1 MPQEVIDRR
10 PGLARVAEAL
20 IWLGGGHGREAGECH
35 ERSAHAVAG
44 AVVMLGAALAWL
56 VAALAVGGP
65 ARATSVAV
73 VPLTVVF
80 GLLAG
85 AVTRATV
92 PGPHRSRP
100 GLVGRAAMAA
110 AVGVIVGE
118 LATSV
123 ILSGSIDQRLD
134 ERAARAAES
143 APAVAQASASLQR
156 TKEARAA
163 LERAVTQARDRQD
176 GALVVARCEYHPTPV
191 ARRPGSPAFPAPGP
205 KPARATSFSTTQ
217 SMNSTPR
224 CLPGTAA
231 RRRWMPRSRD
241 RSKTCRMRGA
251 ASSPTPAGAWVHG
264 GSR

>member
-1 MPQEVIDRR
+1 
-10 PGLARVAEAL
+10 
-20 IWLGGGHGREAGECH
+20 
-35 ERSAHAVAG
+35 
-44 AVVMLGAALAWL
+44 
-56 VAALAVGGP
+56 
-65 ARATSVAV
+65 
-73 VPLTVVF
+73 
-80 GLLAG
+80 
-85 AVTRATV
+85 
-92 PGPHRSRP
+92 
-100 GLVGRAAMAA
+100 MAA